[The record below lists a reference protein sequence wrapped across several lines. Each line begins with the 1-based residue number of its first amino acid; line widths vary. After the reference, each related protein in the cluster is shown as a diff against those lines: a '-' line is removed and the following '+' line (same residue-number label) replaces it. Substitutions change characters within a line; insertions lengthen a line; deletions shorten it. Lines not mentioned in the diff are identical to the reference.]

1 MLACRTL
8 QQRPLLENAL
18 PKNVAQNTTKKLPKS
33 MQKVMKIHVDF
44 ENPWQIPFFMYFG
57 PFWHNFW

>member
-8 QQRPLLENAL
+8 QQRPFFENAL
-18 PKNVAQNTTKKLPKS
+18 PKNVAQKPTKKLPKF
-33 MQKVMKIHVDF
+33 MQKVMQIRVDF
-44 ENPWQIPFFMYFG
+44 ENPWQISFFMHFG

>member
-8 QQRPLLENAL
+8 QQRPLLENAQ
-18 PKNVAQNTTKKLPKS
+18 PKKRSKNTTKKLPKS
-33 MQKVMKIHVDF
+33 MQKVMKIRVDF
-44 ENPWQIPFFMYFG
+44 ENPCWIPFFMHFG